1 MRCLIC
7 VVLAV
12 AACKREPAVP
22 EAQRAEIKPT
32 PPAGAAAPAPDT
44 AALAARLV
52 GTWTA
57 EGYDSGAAKPQR
69 FTITWSRDSAGALAG
84 EIAFRPGE
92 KYHVKLVSM
101 SDSTVV
107 YESEPH
113 RSPTLKA
120 EVVTH
125 TEARLSG
132 DSLAGTYEARAT
144 TGGKVLRG
152 RFSAARAH

>member
-12 AACKREPAVP
+12 AACKREPAVR
-22 EAQRAEIKPT
+22 ETERAEITPT
-32 PPAGAAAPAPDT
+32 PSAAAAVPDT
-44 AALAARLV
+44 AAFAARLV

-57 EGYDSGAAKPQR
+57 EGYDSGATKPQR
-69 FTITWSRDSAGALAG
+69 FTLTWSRDSAGGLAG
-84 EIAFRPGE
+84 EIAFHPGE
-92 KYHVKLVSM
+92 KYRVKVVSM
-101 SDSTVV
+101 GDSAVV

-144 TGGKVLRG
+144 AGGKVLRG
-152 RFSAARAH
+152 RFSAARAR